1 MQRIELAVDK
11 TPHFIGAWQMK
22 DPALCDGIIEFFE
35 RNEALQRTGAT
46 GAGVNAAIKKSTDIT
61 VKPRD
66 LQQASHAILNDYM
79 QELHACYQDYLAQW
93 PFLAGML
100 KEVDVGDF
108 NIQRYFPSEHF
119 AATHSERTNLGSAH
133 RVLVWMTYLNDVE
146 HGGATRF
153 DYYGLEVKPERGKTL
168 IWPAEWTHAHSGKVV
183 TAGTKYIITGWMHF
197 APHAASAAAASAK
210 P

>member
-1 MQRIELAVDK
+1 MRRIELAVDK
-11 TPHFIGAWQMK
+11 APHFIGAWGMQ
-22 DPALCDGIIEFFE
+22 DPALCDEIIAFFE
-35 RNEALQRTGAT
+35 ANEALQRTGAT

-66 LQQASHAILNDYM
+66 LQQASHAVLNRYM

-93 PFLAGML
+93 PFLANML
-100 KEVDVGDF
+100 KESDIGDF
-108 NIQRYFPSEHF
+108 NIQRYYPSEHF
-119 AATHSERTNLGSAH
+119 AATHSERTTIGSAH
-133 RVLVWMTYLNDVE
+133 RVLVWMTYLNDVDAGQ
-146 HGGATRF
+146 GGETRF

-197 APHAASAAAASAK
+197 APPAGK